1 MVRGQRN
8 CTKRE
13 AVPIGELWPTSRRWR
28 TRLQY
33 FCNGSLNRCCRG
45 VGLIG
50 LLSGHDGHVQAL
62 FRRRLS
68 VPALAPGKDVAS
80 YVSTYDLSTPLVME
94 VVPVS
99 APIVAVV
106 AQVTAVAAGIAMIAI
121 LNVMAHVAMITLY
134 IAPILSAVHAVVP
147 NIPPV
152 LADVVT
158 ER

>member
-33 FCNGSLNRCCRG
+33 FRNGSLNRCCRG

-68 VPALAPGKDVAS
+68 VPALAPGKDLAS
-80 YVSTYDLSTPLVME
+80 YVSTYDLSTTLVME
-94 VVPVS
+94 IVPVS
-99 APIVAVV
+99 APNMAVV
-106 AQVTAVAAGIAMIAI
+106 AQVTAVASQVVSVMTNVTAVAAGIAMVAI
-121 LNVMAHVAMITLY
+121 LNVMAQVATITFY
-134 IAPILSAVHAVVP
+134 
-147 NIPPV
+147 
-152 LADVVT
+152 
-158 ER
+158 

>member
-1 MVRGQRN
+1 MLH
-8 CTKRE
+8 
-13 AVPIGELWPTSRRWR
+13 I
-28 TRLQY
+28 
-33 FCNGSLNRCCRG
+33 CNGSLNRCCRG
-45 VGLIG
+45 
-50 LLSGHDGHVQAL
+50 
-62 FRRRLS
+62 RRFDTSVVRTREAHPSSIPSRLS

-94 VVPVS
+94 VVPDS

>member
-1 MVRGQRN
+1 VLH
-8 CTKRE
+8 
-13 AVPIGELWPTSRRWR
+13 I
-28 TRLQY
+28 
-33 FCNGSLNRCCRG
+33 CNGSLNRCCRG
-45 VGLIG
+45 
-50 LLSGHDGHVQAL
+50 
-62 FRRRLS
+62 RRFDTSVVRTREAHPSSIPSRLS

>member
-1 MVRGQRN
+1 MLH
-8 CTKRE
+8 
-13 AVPIGELWPTSRRWR
+13 I
-28 TRLQY
+28 
-33 FCNGSLNRCCRG
+33 CNGSLNRCCRG
-45 VGLIG
+45 
-50 LLSGHDGHVQAL
+50 
-62 FRRRLS
+62 RRFDTSVVRTREAHPSSIPSRLS

-80 YVSTYDLSTPLVME
+80 YVSTYNLSTPLVME

>member
-1 MVRGQRN
+1 MLH
-8 CTKRE
+8 
-13 AVPIGELWPTSRRWR
+13 I
-28 TRLQY
+28 
-33 FCNGSLNRCCRG
+33 CNGSLNRCCRG
-45 VGLIG
+45 
-50 LLSGHDGHVQAL
+50 
-62 FRRRLS
+62 RRFDTSVVRTREAHPSSIPSRLS

-134 IAPILSAVHAVVP
+134 IAPILSAVHAVVL

>member
-1 MVRGQRN
+1 MLH
-8 CTKRE
+8 
-13 AVPIGELWPTSRRWR
+13 I
-28 TRLQY
+28 
-33 FCNGSLNRCCRG
+33 CNGSLNRCCRG
-45 VGLIG
+45 
-50 LLSGHDGHVQAL
+50 
-62 FRRRLS
+62 RRFDTSVVRTREAHPSSIPSRLS

>member
-1 MVRGQRN
+1 MLH
-8 CTKRE
+8 
-13 AVPIGELWPTSRRWR
+13 I
-28 TRLQY
+28 
-33 FCNGSLNRCCRG
+33 CNGSLNRCCRG
-45 VGLIG
+45 
-50 LLSGHDGHVQAL
+50 
-62 FRRRLS
+62 RRFDTSVVRTREAHPSSIPSRLS

-80 YVSTYDLSTPLVME
+80 YVSTYDLPTPLVME
-94 VVPVS
+94 IVPVG

-106 AQVTAVAAGIAMIAI
+106 AQVTAVASQVVSVMTNVTAVAASIAMVAV
-121 LNVMAHVAMITLY
+121 LNVMAHVATITLY

>member
-1 MVRGQRN
+1 VLH
-8 CTKRE
+8 
-13 AVPIGELWPTSRRWR
+13 I
-28 TRLQY
+28 
-33 FCNGSLNRCCRG
+33 CNGSLNRCCRG
-45 VGLIG
+45 
-50 LLSGHDGHVQAL
+50 
-62 FRRRLS
+62 RRFDTSVVRTREAHPSSIPSRLS

-94 VVPVS
+94 TVPVG

-106 AQVTAVAAGIAMIAI
+106 AQVTAVAAGITMIAI
-121 LNVMAHVAMITLY
+121 LNVMAHVATITLY

>member
-1 MVRGQRN
+1 VLH
-8 CTKRE
+8 
-13 AVPIGELWPTSRRWR
+13 I
-28 TRLQY
+28 
-33 FCNGSLNRCCRG
+33 CNGSLNRCCRG
-45 VGLIG
+45 
-50 LLSGHDGHVQAL
+50 
-62 FRRRLS
+62 RRFDTSVVRTREAHPSSIPSRLS

-80 YVSTYDLSTPLVME
+80 YVSTYNLSTPLVME